1 MLKVENMATHC
12 RWHQMEAREG
22 AADVSWYR
30 VPTSM
35 LKVEEATVTKKMVQ
49 KKQYLNGVNIE
60 VDGGC
65 LNQCC
70 AIRSETVLI
79 PHSTKLVGQI
89 RSISVDQR
97 DLLVASVGDR
107 YSRPVFYSGVIII
120 AN

>member
-1 MLKVENMATHC
+1 
-12 RWHQMEAREG
+12 
-22 AADVSWYR
+22 
-30 VPTSM
+30 M

-79 PHSTKLVGQI
+79 PPSPTPEQM
-89 RSISVDQR
+89 SD
-97 DLLVASVGDR
+97 
-107 YSRPVFYSGVIII
+107 GVP
-120 AN
+120 